1 MTSDTDLLTFKAI
14 SNFVTELNE
23 LFGKKQHSLM
33 LYARLI
39 NKTTIMHEQPILKHI
54 GGFKSFCVSN
64 RDAILKREHKQFVK
78 NDITYSEGKVFIDM
92 KQIFSLAD
100 KETQEAIWNH
110 ILTISA
116 FVDPAGK
123 AKEILRENSRKDTNN
138 EVNDHE
144 TAFISKIIDRVEQTV
159 GDENTDPTA
168 AISSIM
174 SSGVLT
180 ELIGGMQTGL
190 QDGSLDIS
198 RLMGAVQG
206 MVSTMSARGGNDPN
220 MEQGMS
226 MITVMMSNLSNG
238 SESPENMLSGLM
250 SSMGSMSSNSV
261 EHPRIAHKTLDDVE

>member
-1 MTSDTDLLTFKAI
+1 
-14 SNFVTELNE
+14 
-23 LFGKKQHSLM
+23 
-33 LYARLI
+33 
-39 NKTTIMHEQPILKHI
+39 
-54 GGFKSFCVSN
+54 
-64 RDAILKREHKQFVK
+64 
-78 NDITYSEGKVFIDM
+78 
-92 KQIFSLAD
+92 
-100 KETQEAIWNH
+100 
-110 ILTISA
+110 
-116 FVDPAGK
+116 
-123 AKEILRENSRKDTNN
+123 
-138 EVNDHE
+138 VNDHE